1 LLSPSVS
8 SNNLQIAFKCVV
20 SSFLFSVM
28 QRSVTSIVQRR
39 KNRQAPKKNG
49 SQRIHRFLSKTVQKQ
64 IFFVCKQIANP
75 LSLQSFHNFENQ
87 TYFVTTIFLNLISES
102 GPDS

>member
-39 KNRQAPKKNG
+39 KNRRAPKEKMDHSESTGFCPKPFKN
-49 SQRIHRFLSKTVQKQ
+49 RN
-64 IFFVCKQIANP
+64 FFICKQVANP
-75 LSLQSFHNFENQ
+75 LSLYSFHNFENQ
-87 TYFVTTIFLNLISES
+87 IYFVTTIFLI
-102 GPDS
+102 